1 MKSYLSIG
9 SRVSNIRNLF
19 LLAVLLLIMQVPV
32 SGSGLPE
39 LLSGSA
45 GGETISFTVSMD
57 DAVNHNFRVTMTLT
71 GIQQDLIV
79 LKMPVWTPGYYWIQN
94 YPKNLSSFT
103 ARDEKGKI
111 MSYEKTL
118 KNAWKIPTKGVKEL
132 SITYTVYADNHSVA
146 DPFID
151 STHAFIAPAGLFLY
165 PEGKLKSPSEI
176 TFIPY
181 GGWQTVSTGLD
192 PVPGKVNTYT
202 APDFDVLFDSP
213 VLIGNQE
220 VMTFDVNSV
229 PHHLAVLHPGT
240 YDREKLMADYKKMV
254 QSAVGLIGEMPY
266 RHYTFLIMGQ
276 GGGGLEHTNSMAV
289 FTGFRG
295 ADIYPAERKSFLG
308 WMSFIAHEFYH
319 LYNVKTIRPVAL
331 GPFDY
336 DRENYTNMLW
346 VSEGF
351 TVYFED
357 IILNR
362 AGFMN
367 GDEMLESYSRTITNY
382 ESVPGS
388 RVQPVTLSSF
398 DTWINFFNR
407 SKNSANTTISYY
419 DKGCGLALLLDL
431 KIRHET
437 DNKRSLND
445 VMRRLY
451 CNYYKELGRGFTDSE
466 FRSEC
471 ESIAGC
477 SLEEIFNYA
486 SSTVRP
492 DYNKYLDYA
501 GLYMAEESSGKPE
514 GSKFILKR
522 SETVNQQQ
530 KKIYDDMFRPVN

>member
-1 MKSYLSIG
+1 MEGIPH
-9 SRVSNIRNLF
+9 RI
-19 LLAVLLLIMQVPV
+19 AVL
-32 SGSGLPE
+32 
-39 LLSGSA
+39 
-45 GGETISFTVSMD
+45 
-57 DAVNHNFRVTMTLT
+57 N
-71 GIQQDLIV
+71 
-79 LKMPVWTPGYYWIQN
+79 PG
-94 YPKNLSSFT
+94 
-103 ARDEKGKI
+103 A
-111 MSYEKTL
+111 
-118 KNAWKIPTKGVKEL
+118 
-132 SITYTVYADNHSVA
+132 
-146 DPFID
+146 
-151 STHAFIAPAGLFLY
+151 
-165 PEGKLKSPSEI
+165 
-176 TFIPY
+176 
-181 GGWQTVSTGLD
+181 
-192 PVPGKVNTYT
+192 
-202 APDFDVLFDSP
+202 
-213 VLIGNQE
+213 
-220 VMTFDVNSV
+220 
-229 PHHLAVLHPGT
+229 
-240 YDREKLMADYKKMV
+240 YDRDKLTADYKKMV

-351 TVYFED
+351 TVYYED

-367 GDEMLESYSRTITNY
+367 GDEMLESLGRSITNY

-407 SKNSANTTISYY
+407 SANAENTTISYY

-451 CNYYKELGRGFTDSE
+451 YNYYKELGRGFTDGE

-492 DYNKYLDYA
+492 DYNRYLDYA
-501 GLYMAEESSGKPE
+501 GLYMTEEPSGNPAAK
-514 GSKFILKR
+514 SKFILRRK
-522 SETVNQQQ
+522 ENMTPQQ